1 MTEEVQFA
9 IDHCKEQMD
18 QAMEHLDTELTKI
31 RAGRA
36 NPSMLDSVHV
46 DYYGSDTPL
55 TQVSNVNT
63 PDAKTISIQPWEKAM
78 LEPIERAIIN
88 ANLGLA
94 PQNNGEMIIIS
105 IPALTEERRLDL
117 VKTAKAEG
125 EHAKVSL
132 RNARH
137 KTIDTI
143 KAEQK
148 NGLSED
154 LARDAEA
161 DVDKI
166 LHNYQDKIDKLLQ
179 AKEVDIMKV

>member
-1 MTEEVQFA
+1 MINGICV
-9 IDHCKEQMD
+9 EQMD
-18 QAMEHLDTELTKI
+18 HAMEHLDTELTKI

-46 DYYGSDTPL
+46 DYYGTDTPL
-55 TQVSNVNT
+55 AQVSNVNT
-63 PDAKTISIQPWEKAM
+63 PDAKTISIQPWEKSM

-105 IPALTEERRLDL
+105 VPALTEERRLDL
-117 VKTAKAEG
+117 VKSAKAEG

-137 KTIDTI
+137 KAIDGI
-143 KAEQK
+143 KGEQK
-148 NGLSED
+148 NNGLSED
-154 LARDAEA
+154 MAHDAEA
-161 DVDKI
+161 EVDKI
-166 LHNYQDKIDKLLQ
+166 LHDFQDKIDKLIN
-179 AKEVDIMKV
+179 AKEVDVMKV